1 MAVSEASRPEVA
13 IPALRQGPATVEA
26 EPSAPQPVGPG
37 FVSRYALAYLG
48 TCLMLVAPLLITLAL
63 KIDSLVGKDR
73 APSRL
78 ALVAGVG
85 ALVAMVGNPLLGRV
99 SDRTTSRWGMR
110 RPWMVVGLVGGS
122 LGVLVVAVAPNVLV
136 VLVGWCLAQL
146 FFNGLLAAQAAVL
159 PDQVPVLQRGRV
171 SGVLGVCQP
180 VAAVSGTF
188 LVQLFSGHQ
197 LAMLLVPC
205 AVGAVFIL
213 PFVATLDDRLLTA
226 APTSSGWS
234 IRDGF
239 GTFFFAPHR
248 SPDFAWAFASR
259 FLFVSAYA
267 ILVTYQAYFLQDRLG
282 SARDDVPHQ
291 VFLGTFAQSAVAVA
305 ASLLG
310 GRLSD
315 RTERRKALVVAA
327 SVLYGAALF
336 VVAGAST
343 VNGFLAGMA
352 LSGVGFGT
360 YLAVDLAL
368 VADVL
373 PDRDSTAKDLGVLN
387 IAGAVPFFVAPAIA
401 PVILAVGGGSY
412 TVLYAVAA
420 RWRRRGP
427 QPAADPDVHVSGSP
441 QHRTARGA
449 SRAANRPGGRTP
461 RRTDRF
467 PSR

>member
-1 MAVSEASRPEVA
+1 MWGSCRPTAQSAPRKLEMAVSEASRPEVA

-78 ALVAGVG
+78 ALVAGVC

-99 SDRTTSRWGMR
+99 SERTTSRWGMR

-180 VAAVSGTF
+180 VAAASGTF

-197 LAMLLVPC
+197 LAMFLVPC

-226 APTSSGWS
+226 APTSGWS
-234 IRDGF
+234 MRDAF

-267 ILVTYQAYFLQDRLG
+267 ILATYQAIACRTG
-282 SARDDVPHQ
+282 SAAPRTTYRTRSSLARSPNPPWP
-291 VFLGTFAQSAVAVA
+291 APRRCSAA
-305 ASLLG
+305 ASPT
-310 GRLSD
+310 GRSG
-315 RTERRKALVVAA
+315 ERPSSSPR
-327 SVLYGAALF
+327 
-336 VVAGAST
+336 
-343 VNGFLAGMA
+343 
-352 LSGVGFGT
+352 
-360 YLAVDLAL
+360 
-368 VADVL
+368 
-373 PDRDSTAKDLGVLN
+373 PCCTAPRCSWWP
-387 IAGAVPFFVAPAIA
+387 VPAP
-401 PVILAVGGGSY
+401 
-412 TVLYAVAA
+412 
-420 RWRRRGP
+420 
-427 QPAADPDVHVSGSP
+427 
-441 QHRTARGA
+441 
-449 SRAANRPGGRTP
+449 
-461 RRTDRF
+461 
-467 PSR
+467 